1 MNTLR
6 GLTIGIIGAGK
17 MGQALIQ
24 GLLAHGL
31 PPRALSAADPSGAAR
46 RAVSRRFRIRV
57 TSRNRGVVQRSDV
70 VVLAVKPQ
78 QFPELMAEIASALS
92 PRPRHQ
98 AHRARG
104 RDVAPHRGVTQG
116 TRGSARGAPQ
126 LVISIAA
133 GIRLRWL
140 ETRLPGI
147 PLVRAM
153 PNLTATVARG
163 FSAIALGRRAT
174 ARHRTIAESVFGAV
188 GEVVELPERCFD
200 AITAVSGSGPAYVF
214 FLVRMWEA
222 AARSLGLPKAVAER
236 AIRQTLKGSV
246 RLLEASGEPPA
257 ALLAKVASKG
267 GTTEA
272 ALARLAKRRVAE
284 HFREA
289 LRAAAN
295 RSKALSF

>member
-6 GLTIGIIGAGK
+6 GLTIGIIGAGT
-17 MGQALIQ
+17 MGRALLK
-24 GLLAHGL
+24 GLLAQGV
-31 PPRALSAADPSGAAR
+31 PRRAILAADPSATARAAAR
-46 RAVSRRFRIRV
+46 RLGLAA
-57 TSRNRGVVQRSDV
+57 TDDNAHVVRQSDV
-70 VVLAVKPQ
+70 VILAVKPQ
-78 QFPELMAEIASALS
+78 QFPELMAEIASVLG
-92 PRPRHQ
+92 PRH
-98 AHRARG
+98 
-104 RDVAPHRGVTQG
+104 
-116 TRGSARGAPQ
+116 

-140 ETRLPGI
+140 EARLPGI

-163 FSAIALGRRAT
+163 FSAIALGRRAM
-174 ARHRTIAESVFGAV
+174 ARHHTIAKSIFGAV
-188 GEVVELPERCFD
+188 GEVVELPERHFD

-214 FLVRMWEA
+214 FLVHMWEA

-257 ALLAKVASKG
+257 ALIAKVASKG

-272 ALARLAKRRVAE
+272 ALARLVKRRVAE
-284 HFREA
+284 HFTEA

-295 RSKALSF
+295 RSQELSWS